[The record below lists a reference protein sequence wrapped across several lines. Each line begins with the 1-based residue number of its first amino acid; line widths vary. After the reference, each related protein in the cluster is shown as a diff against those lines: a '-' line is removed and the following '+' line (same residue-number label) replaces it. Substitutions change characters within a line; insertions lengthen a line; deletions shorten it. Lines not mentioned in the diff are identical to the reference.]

1 MPKIKASKL
10 KLDYPLYACD
20 FDPNNASRLVVAGG
34 GGAGKDGVK
43 NKIVSATAEE
53 PSLGIDANGTVKTAL
68 QAFDQLAEVDTLDI
82 GKDNDNVTSLAVGG
96 TVDNATFVYA
106 GVNSGPAELEKG
118 KNEHFRIYVMGKST
132 GGKRAGI
139 EEASRA
145 TLFKSKDKSTYQRI
159 LRLSRPHADGA
170 QLGAAATGFGA
181 PHELVIFDSIVA
193 NPRAGG
199 RRGVLELDKEAA
211 DVDVIEIGKNNYLVA
226 YCDNHEVYLKQIG
239 GAGDAEAATSIF
251 AIPGTERD
259 KNATGVATFRSLR
272 FLTREFIAVVA
283 NRPGRSGA
291 YIQILRIIPSEDGGI
306 TSRVAQTLALHK
318 KIPQA
323 SGLTVANLNPPVSVG
338 GKQNNT
344 QFIIAVPDQNS
355 ISLISMDY
363 QVLGGASIV
372 TQPRRLTR
380 LKEIHPAQITGISL
394 QFFSPALAA
403 QRATQ
408 ILRLASVSVEGT
420 TVMHH
425 LPLFKDPKKE
435 DSHYRIALLPENNS
449 GVTPS
454 GLASILGMLFVVLLS
469 QTILELAE
477 RVPPYLQARE
487 RFPPAVVKFL
497 SGSRRAEGDAYAWE
511 RTHQASSGGA
521 PTKFLEFAEHPIAS
535 LLDSLRAAST
545 DGQQI
550 VIRPSTPEAL
560 DGDVIDNSEHLATI
574 NKDDAEGAR
583 EAVERDIRAKIEL
596 HDEEVHGKVEG
607 KTWEELGHEQK
618 EAWLERLREIGHWA
632 GELPQTVFKGVIF
645 SEIAGAVGRGVAGQ

>member
-1 MPKIKASKL
+1 MPKIRTSKL

-20 FDPNNASRLVVAGG
+20 FDPNNASRLLVAGG

-43 NKIVSATAEE
+43 NKI
-53 PSLGIDANGTVKTAL
+53 TAL
-68 QAFDQLAEVDTLDI
+68 QAFDKLSEVDTLDI

-96 TVDNATFVYA
+96 TVGNATFVYA

-118 KNEHFRIYVMGKST
+118 KNEHFRIYVLGKVAGS
-132 GGKRAGI
+132 RAGI
-139 EEASRA
+139 QEASRA
-145 TLFKSKDKSTYQRI
+145 PLFTSTDKSTYQRI

-193 NPRAGG
+193 DSKSGG
-199 RRGVLELDKEAA
+199 RRGALQLDKEPE
-211 DVDVIEIGKNNYLVA
+211 DVDIIEIGKNNYLVA
-226 YCDNHEVYLKQIG
+226 YCDNHEVYVKQIG
-239 GAGDAEAATSIF
+239 GPGDAEGATSIF
-251 AIPGTERD
+251 TIPGAEANKR
-259 KNATGVATFRSLR
+259 ATGVPTFRALR

-291 YIQILRIIPSEDGGI
+291 FIQILRIVPSKDGQGI
-306 TSRVAQTLALHK
+306 SARVAQTLALHK

-323 SGLTVANLNPPVSVG
+323 TGLAVANLNPPVNAG
-338 GKQNNT
+338 DKQKDT
-344 QFIIAVPDQNS
+344 QFILAVPDQNS
-355 ISLISMDY
+355 VSLISMDY
-363 QVLGGASIV
+363 QVIGGASIV

-380 LKEIHPAQITGISL
+380 VKDLHPAQITGVSL

-408 ILRLASVSVEGT
+408 VLRLATVSVEGT
-420 TVMHH
+420 AVMQS

-435 DSHYRIALLPENNS
+435 DSHYRIALMPENNS

-454 GLASILGMLFVVLLS
+454 GFMTIIAMLLVVLIS

-477 RVPPYLQARE
+477 RVPPYLGAKE
-487 RFPPAVVKFL
+487 RFPSVVVDFL
-497 SGSRRAEGDAYAWE
+497 SATPREAGDVYGWE
-511 RTHQASSGGA
+511 RQHQASSGEA
-521 PTKFLEFAEHPIAS
+521 PTKFMEFAEHPIAS
-535 LLDSLRAAST
+535 ILDSLRASSE

-560 DGDVIDNSEHLATI
+560 DGDVIDKNEHLATI
-574 NKDDAEGAR
+574 NKDDTEGAK

-596 HDEEVHGKVEG
+596 YNAQTHGKVEG
-607 KTWEELGHEQK
+607 KTWEELGKEQK
-618 EAWLERLREIGHWA
+618 EAWIERLKEIGHWA
-632 GELPQTVFKGVIF
+632 GELPQTIFKGVIF